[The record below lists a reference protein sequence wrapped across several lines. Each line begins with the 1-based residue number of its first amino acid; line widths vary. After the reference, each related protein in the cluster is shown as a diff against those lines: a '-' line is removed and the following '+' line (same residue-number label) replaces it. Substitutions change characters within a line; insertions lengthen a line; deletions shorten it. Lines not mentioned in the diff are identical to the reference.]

1 MATATKPLNTYY
13 ASLLESFNIVATAA
27 TKAHERATR
36 LTSLAGSEV
45 ADAQRDGIAFAKE
58 FATDKV
64 EPTAILPRYKDATA
78 KAQNHVAS
86 YAKTTLQEAL
96 DAAAEYRETAQKL
109 FDTNKKLAEAFAEV
123 VGEYANGQAFADA
136 IQAFTPA
143 APKVKAESK

>member
-13 ASLLESFNIVATAA
+13 ATLLESYNIVASAA
-27 TKAHERATR
+27 TNAHERATR
-36 LTSLAGSEV
+36 LTTLAGSELS
-45 ADAQRDGIAFAKE
+45 DAQREGIAFAKE
-58 FATDKV
+58 FSTEKV
-64 EPTAILPRYKDATA
+64 EPAGFLPKYTEATA

-86 YAKTTLQEAL
+86 YTKATLQEAL

-123 VGEYANGQAFADA
+123 IGEYANGQAFADA

-143 APKVKAESK
+143 APKAKAESK